1 LTKYVTLCKITLSEK
16 LLKKF
21 MKKKLKNSFPQFIN
35 VLKGDEGLMNSDLF
49 SGTEMMLDED
59 RMKTGKRK
67 IFRRSFG
74 RNV

>member
-1 LTKYVTLCKITLSEK
+1 
-16 LLKKF
+16 
-21 MKKKLKNSFPQFIN
+21 MKKKLKNSFPQFPN
-35 VLKGDEGLMNSDLF
+35 VLKGDEGLMNSDLC

-67 IFRRSFG
+67 IFRRSFE

>member
-1 LTKYVTLCKITLSEK
+1 MSKKIVEGDRFIQIQPEILTKYVTLCKITLSEK

-49 SGTEMMLDED
+49 FWNRDDVG
-59 RMKTGKRK
+59 
-67 IFRRSFG
+67 
-74 RNV
+74 

>member
-1 LTKYVTLCKITLSEK
+1 
-16 LLKKF
+16 
-21 MKKKLKNSFPQFIN
+21 
-35 VLKGDEGLMNSDLF
+35 MNSDLF

-67 IFRRSFG
+67 IFRRSFE